1 MITTVAYTD
10 DFVVAEQHRKV
21 RSWTPHIFRDKDQ
34 FAEWYE
40 EHPFPKPIIVD
51 RRTARGRMYP
61 TEDHR
66 NEYFYF
72 F

>member
-1 MITTVAYTD
+1 VITTYATNS
-10 DFVVAEQHRKV
+10 DFVVAEQHR
-21 RSWTPHIFRDKDQ
+21 RFPGWTPHIFRDKDQ

-40 EHPFPKPIIVD
+40 EHPTPKPIMVD
-51 RRTARGRMYP
+51 RRLAHGRMYP

-66 NEYFYF
+66 KEYFYF